1 MTKYRQKLLIGFL
14 LTAPQLLGLL
24 PICGKL
30 EDPISS
36 LSQWLDK
43 LLDRTDFLTDGVSWL
58 DFFGTGPLVVNSWPH
73 RFSYSIFLSS
83 FGHRLQSRKEP
94 DLKPI
99 SVLSDFKKCEEQK
112 SEIFR
117 QIVIYDDGG

>member
-36 LSQWLDK
+36 LSQ
-43 LLDRTDFLTDGVSWL
+43 
-58 DFFGTGPLVVNSWPH
+58 
-73 RFSYSIFLSS
+73 
-83 FGHRLQSRKEP
+83 
-94 DLKPI
+94 
-99 SVLSDFKKCEEQK
+99 
-112 SEIFR
+112 
-117 QIVIYDDGG
+117 